1 MSKMSK
7 TEYDGS
13 ISKGLEVLIREC
25 FHAEALARHEDLT
38 SVTQQIIN
46 GRSFILDGCGCY
58 KRDALLLSYQNPSF
72 DVLLVR
78 LQASEDC
85 GCPDLP
91 LRGLQVLE
99 IDRLFCLG
107 KIVPTPPDA
116 PFAAPWDCPG
126 PRPRHP
132 GFSASPTTVTIH

>member
-1 MSKMSK
+1 MSKMNGMEH
-7 TEYDGS
+7 TGS
-13 ISKGLEVLIREC
+13 TSSGLAALMRHC
-25 FHAEALARHEDLT
+25 RNAEAIYRHEDLT

-46 GRSFILDGCGCY
+46 GRSFTLNGRGCY
-58 KRDALLLSYQNPSF
+58 KRDALLLSYEDPFS

-78 LQASEDC
+78 LEASEDC
-85 GCPDLP
+85 GRPDLP

-116 PFAAPWDCPG
+116 PSAAPWACPG
-126 PRPRHP
+126 PRPQHP
-132 GFSASPTTVTIH
+132 GFSASPKTVTIH